1 MSTNL
6 VNYAEKQREKASLRA
21 FRAEPLPRTAIGRGA
36 TDVGEYEGNKA
47 WHEISTGFF

>member
-6 VNYAEKQREKASLRA
+6 VNFAGNHREKAALRA

-36 TDVGEYEGNKA
+36 TDVGEYGGNKA